1 MGVGVVGDLVAFGH
15 DSPGEIG
22 MQLNLPAHNKEC
34 GLGAMLPEQF
44 QDGWRAGRVRPVVDR
59 EPDLTLLCFKGCCGR
74 AKGLVGGEDELKY
87 DPWVGQQEHDDC
99 RQRVVPKGED

>member
-15 DSPGEIG
+15 DSPGETG
-22 MQLNLPAHNKEC
+22 MQLNLPAHDKEC
-34 GLGAMLPEQF
+34 GLGAMSPE
-44 QDGWRAGRVRPVVDR
+44 
-59 EPDLTLLCFKGCCGR
+59 LTLLCFKGCCGR